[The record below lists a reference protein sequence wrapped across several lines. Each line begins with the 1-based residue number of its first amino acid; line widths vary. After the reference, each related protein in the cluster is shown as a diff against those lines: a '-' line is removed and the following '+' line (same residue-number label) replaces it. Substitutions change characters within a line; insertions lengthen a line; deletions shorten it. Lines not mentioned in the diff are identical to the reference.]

1 MRFLLQLSTIMRS
14 VPKRMLSDWKSPS
27 WIEQQK
33 VGKKRYRGVFV
44 LHSKPQR
51 GGGGKAG
58 ASGVCHLDDCS
69 SLNKITGILEMHLN
83 ALQFLVLRYICQR
96 TSEVDL
102 IIQRQQ
108 LYLLGDLRV
117 LTKLQNAN
125 K

>member
-51 GGGGKAG
+51 GGGQFS
-58 ASGVCHLDDCS
+58 ASSVCILDDCS